1 MQLRA
6 FFLLRHQAGS
16 WNTWVCQDLDAILT
30 TWESRPSTATTT
42 GILHFG
48 FRCPAT
54 EDLEAIA
61 SRFLGDLLLTD
72 SAKHGLP
79 EGLAS
84 TTGVV
89 GSVENLSLHRIAGGW
104 HAPSLAPSTD
114 RPPSAEVK
122 TSPPVA
128 FDTQWLV
135 DATRTHPNLG
145 QALQDAAIHDDRSY
159 FSREFSLDHD
169 TRKMLGL
176 FRAKALG
183 SSVPPDP
190 CKLAKAAP
198 PWLMDLPL
206 NHLDIPARS
215 ANVLLAMNLHTVQG
229 LAARTKEELMNR
241 RIFGHTTCKVIT
253 TALMTAIENGP
264 PQKSRNK
271 SSTSDHDGRDIGG
284 HTISSHTS
292 STLVSEI
299 WRTFQLLP
307 VRDAE
312 ILARRVGFM
321 AQAQTFV
328 QIGYAFSLSRERIRR
343 ICAKAM
349 NEITQQSN
357 WYEQFGTRI
366 SKLQEQTTQPLSL
379 DLTESIDPWFKACGD
394 HSALLNEFLKQAKH
408 VSIRIIKI
416 NGTTYFAKISQS
428 DWDKAV
434 SNAHRLMRS
443 LAAKQ
448 SITKEECQDRIA
460 AILPINGRE
469 FAHLL
474 WANVSDY
481 CHFSKGSSKHLNHH
495 ILDGFGETLEV
506 FVRKVLEL
514 SEQPIHIREIS
525 KRVTELSGLEAN
537 VSSVRNIAN
546 QCGLLF
552 GIGTYGTKRH
562 FPLTQEEVGLI
573 CEITDNVVANSFP
586 KHRWHAAEI
595 LAELLERDDL
605 GGLQLNKYIL
615 NIALTSCSSLAHIKR
630 MFWAVIDSEEKDFE
644 GVSYE
649 NQMITILRE
658 SGCPLSTTDVKARLR
673 EIAGVNEHF
682 QILPTR
688 KLIRVGNNTWGLNDR
703 DVPVPFSDQQDLM
716 DQLVIALD
724 ARQSAL
730 HISEVTSVIDSRAFP
745 AEGLFSLAA
754 LDDRLTTSRGSY
766 VYLKEWGNSRR
777 ETIRAAVTAEFRDV
791 PQMTIRELL
800 VGVEKRLGRSIKL
813 DTLYSTIQSLG
824 AQYQK
829 STGKWSF
836 PKDDDDCEF

>member
-16 WNTWVCQDLDAILT
+16 WNTWVCQDLDAIQT
-30 TWESRPSTATTT
+30 AWESRPSTATTT

-89 GSVENLSLHRIAGGW
+89 GSVQNLSLHRIAGGW
-104 HAPSLAPSTD
+104 HASSFAPSTD

-122 TSPPVA
+122 TRPPVA
-128 FDTQWLV
+128 FDAQWLV

-145 QALQDAAIHDDRSY
+145 QALQDVAIHDDRSY

-206 NHLDIPARS
+206 NDLDLPAQS
-215 ANVLLAMNLHTVQG
+215 ANVFLAMNLHTVQG
-229 LAARTKEELMNR
+229 LAALTKEELMNR

-264 PQKSRNK
+264 PQKSRNN
-271 SSTSDHDGRDIGG
+271 SSTSDHDDRDIGG
-284 HTISSHTS
+284 HTKSSHTS

-328 QIGYAFSLSRERIRR
+328 QIGITFSLSAESVRR
-343 ICAKAM
+343 ICVKAM

-394 HSALLNEFLKQAKH
+394 HSALLNEFLKQEKP
-408 VSIRIIKI
+408 VSIRIIQI

-434 SNAHRLMRS
+434 SNAHRIMHS

-460 AILPINGRE
+460 AILPSNGRE
-469 FAHLL
+469 FTDLL

-495 ILDGFGETLEV
+495 ILDGFGETLAV
-506 FVRKVLEL
+506 FVGKVLEL
-514 SEQPIHIREIS
+514 SEQPIHVREIS
-525 KRVTELSGLEAN
+525 KRVTELSGREAN

-552 GIGTYGTKRH
+552 GIGTYGTRHH

-573 CEITDNVVANSFP
+573 CEITDNVVANSLP
-586 KHRWHAAEI
+586 KRRWHAAEI
-595 LAELLERDDL
+595 LAKLLERDDL
-605 GGLQLNKYIL
+605 GDLQLDKYIL
-615 NIALTSCSSLAHIKR
+615 NIALNSCSSLAHIKR
-630 MFWAVIDSEEKDFE
+630 MFWAVMDSEEKDFE

-649 NQMITILRE
+649 NQIITILRE
-658 SGCPLSTTDVKARLR
+658 SGCPLSTSDVKARLR

-688 KLIRVGNNTWGLNDR
+688 ELIRVGNSTWGLNDR

-716 DQLVIALD
+716 DQLVIALE

-745 AEGLFSLAA
+745 AEGLFSLAT
-754 LDDRLTTSRGSY
+754 LDDRLTTSKGSY
-766 VYLKEWGNSRR
+766 VYLKEWGNSRS
-777 ETIRAAVTAEFRDV
+777 ETIRAAMTAEFRDV

-800 VGVEKRLGRSIKL
+800 VAVEKRLGRSIKVE
-813 DTLYSTIQSLG
+813 TLYSTLQALG
-824 AQYQK
+824 AQYLK